1 MPRKHKTYEAWVAEF
16 QARHGDRYSYQS
28 VTRADNKPYVNYT
41 CKVHGSFT
49 QLAGSHA
56 AGKGCRLCGFEAT
69 ALAVSAKAEAN
80 NCDATNIAKCLEVH
94 GSKYS
99 YSGTHLQD
107 SVRFVAYSCGKHGM
121 VSQQLAAHLRG
132 QGCPTCAVEAR
143 KYDFDD
149 FVKRCNEVHGGKY
162 SYSEITY
169 QKAAT
174 VVYTCP
180 HHGRMEQLAADH
192 MRGSGCRE
200 CAKLLTGLGNTNSF
214 GEWHAKFTAAHGELY
229 SNYDIVRD
237 SRSHVYYECA
247 AHGAVLQD
255 ATAHASGVGCP
266 KCVTGTMGNRHTGE
280 IAAFLRGLGVHV
292 VEESNLT
299 GARKRWDVVVPASR
313 VAIEFDGVYYHS
325 ERFKPNRSAMLDR
338 ATEAASVGFR
348 QLNVWEDEW
357 YEKRNI
363 VERLI
368 ASACGVS
375 KEPVVYARK
384 TQVVQP
390 PTEDAVKFMECNHIQ
405 GFAAGTGYLGLAH
418 GSSLVA
424 CMVYSYKAA
433 GRSTKRVED
442 CVDIQRYAT
451 SCKVPGGF
459 QKLLSQILKDDAIK
473 TVISYS
479 DPRLFSGKMYAKA
492 GFVASPEGKPDY
504 CYVKNSSRIPKR
516 ARQKSWFKDRE
527 GVLYDKDLTELE
539 LATLNG
545 YHRLWF
551 RGKVKWTWSRPPAPS
566 SRHQS
571 DSAPNESSL
580 TAHKALS

>member
-1 MPRKHKTYEAWVAEF
+1 MTKKCKTYEAWVAEF

-28 VTRADNKPYVNYT
+28 VTRVDNKPYVNYT
-41 CKVHGSFT
+41 CRVHGSLT

-56 AGKGCRLCGFEAT
+56 IGKGCRLCGFEAT
-69 ALAVSAKAEAN
+69 GLAMSAKAEAN
-80 NCDATNIAKCLEVH
+80 NCDATNIARCQEVH
-94 GSKYS
+94 GSRYT
-99 YSGTHLQD
+99 YSGTHLRD
-107 SVRFVAYSCGKHGM
+107 SVRFINYSCTEHGA

-149 FVKRCNEVHGGKY
+149 YVRRCNEVHSSRY
-162 SYSEITY
+162 SYLEISY
-169 QKAAT
+169 QGAAT
-174 VVYTCP
+174 VVYTCQ
-180 HHGRMEQLAADH
+180 HHGRVEQLAADH
-192 MRGSGCRE
+192 LRGSGCRE
-200 CAKLLTGLGNTNSF
+200 CARQLVGTSNANSV
-214 GEWHAKFTAAHGELY
+214 EVWKAKFTAAHGELY

-237 SRSHVYYECA
+237 SRAHVYYECA

-266 KCVTGTMGNRHTGE
+266 KCATGVMGNKHTGE

-292 VEESNLT
+292 VEESSLT
-299 GARKRWDVVVPASR
+299 GARKRWDVVVPDHKI
-313 VAIEFDGVYYHS
+313 AIEFDGVYYHS
-325 ERFKPNRSAMLDR
+325 ERFKPNKSAMLDR

-375 KEPVVYARK
+375 NEPAVYARK
-384 TQVVQP
+384 TVVVQVT
-390 PTEDAVKFMECNHIQ
+390 TEDAVKFMECNHIQ
-405 GFAAGTGYLGLAH
+405 GFTAGAKYLGLVH
-418 GSSLVA
+418 GDTLVA

-433 GRSTKRVED
+433 GRSTRRVDD

-451 SCKVPGGF
+451 SCKVVGGF
-459 QKLLSQILKDDAIK
+459 QKLLNQILKDEAIK

-479 DPRLFSGKMYAKA
+479 DPRLFSGGMYAKA
-492 GFVASPEGKPDY
+492 GFIAGPEGKPDY
-504 CYVKNSSRIPKR
+504 CYVKNSSRIHKR
-516 ARQKSWFKDRE
+516 ARQKSWFQNRA
-527 GVLYDKDLTELE
+527 GVLYDPDLTEHE

-551 RGKVKWTWSRPPAPS
+551 RGKVKWTWSRPPVS
-566 SRHQS
+566 TSQHQS
-571 DSAPNESSL
+571 DSAPKESS
-580 TAHKALS
+580 